1 MSDSYHT
8 ITILLKR
15 PIKDE
20 DAKTALGFL
29 KTFDWVA
36 DAKLTDR
43 HDIMEN
49 IGLWKY
55 KSELREKLLEV
66 LE

>member
-1 MSDSYHT
+1 MSDNYST
-8 ITILLKR
+8 ITVLLKR

-20 DAKTALGFL
+20 DAKTVLGFL

-36 DAKLTDR
+36 DARLSDKYDM
-43 HDIMEN
+43 MEN

-55 KSELREKLLEV
+55 KSALREKILGV
-66 LE
+66 LD